1 MTRIY
6 LTDDHLQIT
15 DGLQGYLSRYPE
27 FEIVG
32 VSQTG
37 EQTLTDLQKLQVDIL
52 ILDIR
57 LPDITGKQV
66 FEQLK
71 KNRPKVL
78 VSSMEK
84 GIYFV
89 RYFIENGAEGYVL
102 KEKGLSEIVKA
113 LQAISAGETYYSEA
127 VSNAYKANK
136 KKTFPVLTRTETKVF
151 NHKYKGLTTKEIA
164 DQCFT
169 SEQTVEKHLSN
180 IFDKYFE
187 RDDFDAAKK
196 GARFNFQQLIQLF
209 NETGYIYEL
218 TGQIP

>member
-1 MTRIY
+1 MIRLY
-6 LTDDHLQIT
+6 LTDDHQQIT
-15 DGLQGYLSRYPE
+15 DGLQGYLQSYPE

-37 EQTLTDLQKLQVDIL
+37 EQTIADLAKIQVDIL

-66 FEQLK
+66 FDSLK
-71 KNRPKVL
+71 KTRPKVL

-89 RYFIENGAEGYVL
+89 RHFIENGAEGYVL
-102 KEKGLSEIVKA
+102 KENGLDELVKA
-113 LQAISAGETYYSEA
+113 LKAIAEGETFYSES
-127 VSNAYKANK
+127 VKKLYKENK
-136 KKTFPVLTRTETKVF
+136 KKELPTLTRTETKIF
-151 NHKYKGLTTKEIA
+151 TLKYQGMTTKEIA
-164 DQCFT
+164 DKCCI
-169 SEQTVEKHLSN
+169 SDLTVEKHLSN

-187 RDDFDAAKK
+187 HDTLNTDKK
-196 GARFNFQQLIQLF
+196 DSRFNLQKLIQLF
-209 NETGYIYEL
+209 NESGYIYEL